1 VEPVTLP
8 AQLGVN
14 QRQLVLDNNAPPH
27 NRPARFH
34 TGPGPNLNTAA
45 RVAIPTAST
54 ASANT
59 LAVGS
64 GGSDPGA
71 NASAHRVKNA
81 AMTAALDRNRRSQ
94 PRTVAAGTPNRP
106 AIGR

>member
-1 VEPVTLP
+1 MTLP

-27 NRPARFH
+27 NRPARLH
-34 TGPGPNLNTAA
+34 AEPGPNLTTDA

-54 ASANT
+54 ASANA
-59 LAVGS
+59 LAVGA

-71 NASAHRVKNA
+71 NASAQVVKNA
-81 AMTAALDRNRRSQ
+81 ATTAALDRNRRSQ
-94 PRTVAAGTPNRP
+94 PRTVDAGTPNRA

>member
-1 VEPVTLP
+1 MTLP

-27 NRPARFH
+27 NRPARLH
-34 TGPGPNLNTAA
+34 AGPGPNLTTDA

-54 ASANT
+54 ASPT
-59 LAVGS
+59 SLPVGS

-71 NASAHRVKNA
+71 NASAQVVKNA

-94 PRTVAAGTPNRP
+94 PRTVDAGTPNRP

>member
-1 VEPVTLP
+1 MTLP

-27 NRPARFH
+27 NRPARLH
-34 TGPGPNLNTAA
+34 AGAGPNLTTAA

-59 LAVGS
+59 LAVGA
-64 GGSDPGA
+64 GGSEPGA
-71 NASAHRVKNA
+71 NANAQVVKNA
-81 AMTAALDRNRRSQ
+81 AMTAALDRNRRNQ
-94 PRTVAAGTPNRP
+94 PRTVDAGTPNRP

>member
-1 VEPVTLP
+1 MTLP
-8 AQLGVN
+8 AQLGSN

-27 NRPARFH
+27 NRPARLH
-34 TGPGPNLNTAA
+34 ADPGPNLTTDA

-59 LAVGS
+59 LAVGT

-71 NASAHRVKNA
+71 NASAQAVKNA
-81 AMTAALDRNRRSQ
+81 AMTAALDRNRRNQ
-94 PRTVAAGTPNRP
+94 PRSVDAGTPNRA

>member
-1 VEPVTLP
+1 MTLP

-27 NRPARFH
+27 NRDARLH
-34 TGPGPNLNTAA
+34 AGAGPNLTTAA

-59 LAVGS
+59 VPVGA

-71 NASAHRVKNA
+71 KASAHRVKNA
-81 AMTAALDRNRRSQ
+81 AMTAALDRNRRNQ
-94 PRTVAAGTPNRP
+94 PRTVDAGTPNRS

>member
-1 VEPVTLP
+1 MTLP
-8 AQLGVN
+8 DQTGSN

-27 NRPARFH
+27 NRPARLH
-34 TGPGPNLNTAA
+34 AGPGPNLTTDA

-59 LAVGS
+59 LPVDT

-71 NASAHRVKNA
+71 NASAQAVKNA
-81 AMTAALDRNRRSQ
+81 AITAALNRNRRNQ
-94 PRTVAAGTPNRP
+94 PRTVDAGTPNRA